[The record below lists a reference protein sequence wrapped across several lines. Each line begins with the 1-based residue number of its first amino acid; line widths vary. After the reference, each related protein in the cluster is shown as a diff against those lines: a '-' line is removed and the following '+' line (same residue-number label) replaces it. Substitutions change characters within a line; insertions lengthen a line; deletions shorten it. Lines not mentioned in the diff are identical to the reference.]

1 MFFEW
6 IVLMI
11 LNIEICVNDVNW
23 IQIVL
28 INRTIFYIE
37 IDNITIILQCL
48 SWPNTANIRIGVS
61 FYYSFILVIF

>member
-1 MFFEW
+1 
-6 IVLMI
+6 MI

-23 IQIVL
+23 IKIVL

-61 FYYSFILVIF
+61 FYYSFILVFF

>member
-1 MFFEW
+1 
-6 IVLMI
+6 MI